1 MTFDRISKHFDGTD
15 NSFRKCI
22 GGDKVGVLIISA
34 ESRIIS
40 NIGDGTCIIT
50 VLGIGDVSSND

>member
-1 MTFDRISKHFDGTD
+1 MARITRSE
-15 NSFRKCI
+15 NVWEE
-22 GGDKVGVLIISA
+22 DKVGVLIISA